1 MREICRGVRSGKL
14 ESHVSSVMSSCL
26 KLELELYE
34 RFEVGAKLAK
44 FDVEVAQLEARYAEL
59 RGRTPPARV
68 R

>member
-1 MREICRGVRSGKL
+1 ML
-14 ESHVSSVMSSCL
+14 SCL
-26 KLELELYE
+26 KLEIELYE